1 MFRYQ
6 PIVYGWIRI
15 VKLFFVPI
23 KLGQIGGAMSS
34 KERPT
39 GHRSGEWFASTGK
52 NGFLHRSWMRN
63 QGFAPDLFDGR
74 PVIGIGTT
82 WSEFTPCNAHLQ
94 RVAES
99 VKRGVWEAGGF
110 PLEFAAM
117 SLGEP
122 VMRPT
127 TMLYRNLLAME
138 VEELIRAN
146 PMDGVVLLSG
156 CDKTTPGMLMGAASV
171 DIPTLM
177 MTGGPMLNGKFRGK
191 DIGSGTDV
199 WKFAED
205 VRAGTMSLEEFAEAE
220 ACMSRSAGHCMTM
233 GTASTMASVTEAL
246 GMQLP
251 GSAAIPAVDS
261 RRYALAQIAGR
272 RIVKMVEEDLKVS
285 DILTREAFENA
296 IRITAAIGGSTN
308 AVVHLLAIAGRVGID
323 LPLKDFDTL
332 ASDVPVLVNL
342 MPSGKYLMEDFYYAG
357 GLPAVMNE
365 LGNMI
370 HRDHVTVTG
379 KTVAE
384 NIAGIKNWNEDVIT
398 PISKPFQNDGG
409 GTVVLY
415 GSLAPNGAVLK
426 VSAASPHLLKH
437 RGKAL
442 VFSQI
447 EDYVDVSDDDN
458 LDVDENSIIVIQH
471 AGPRGYPGFPEVG
484 NVSIPRKLLKRG
496 ITDMI
501 RISDARMSGTA
512 FGTVVL
518 HVAPE
523 AALGGPLA
531 LVQNGDEIELD
542 VLNRRLDLMVSPEE
556 LAERKKKWSPP
567 PAPATRGW
575 ERLYYDHVTGADTGV
590 DLDFLVGKSGSAVGR
605 HSH

>member
-1 MFRYQ
+1 
-6 PIVYGWIRI
+6 
-15 VKLFFVPI
+15 
-23 KLGQIGGAMSS
+23 
-34 KERPT
+34 
-39 GHRSGEWFASTGK
+39 
-52 NGFLHRSWMRN
+52 
-63 QGFAPDLFDGR
+63 
-74 PVIGIGTT
+74 
-82 WSEFTPCNAHLQ
+82 
-94 RVAES
+94 
-99 VKRGVWEAGGF
+99 
-110 PLEFAAM
+110 
-117 SLGEP
+117 
-122 VMRPT
+122 
-127 TMLYRNLLAME
+127 ME

-285 DILTREAFENA
+285 DILTRQAFENA
-296 IRITAAIGGSTN
+296 IRVNAAIGGSTN
-308 AVVHLLAIAGRVGID
+308 AVVHLLAIAGRAGID

-332 ASDVPVLVNL
+332 AADVPVLVNL

-379 KTVAE
+379 KSVAE

-398 PISKPFQNDGG
+398 PVSKPFQNAGG

-447 EDYVDVSDDDN
+447 EDYVDVSDDDS
-458 LDVDENSIIVIQH
+458 LDVDENSIIVVQH

-484 NVSIPRKLLKRG
+484 NVSMPRKLLERG

-518 HVAPE
+518 HVSPE
-523 AALGGPLA
+523 AAVGGPLA
-531 LVQNGDEIELD
+531 LVQTGDEIELD
-542 VLNRRLDLMVSPEE
+542 VENRRLELLVSPEE
-556 LAERKKKWSPP
+556 LAERRKKWSPP
-567 PAPATRGW
+567 PATVTRGW
-575 ERLYYDHVTGADTGV
+575 ERLYYDHVNQADTGA
-590 DLDFLVGKSGSAVGR
+590 DLDFLVGKTGSAVGR

>member
-1 MFRYQ
+1 M
-6 PIVYGWIRI
+6 
-15 VKLFFVPI
+15 
-23 KLGQIGGAMSS
+23 
-34 KERPT
+34 
-39 GHRSGEWFASTGK
+39 
-52 NGFLHRSWMRN
+52 
-63 QGFAPDLFDGR
+63 
-74 PVIGIGTT
+74 
-82 WSEFTPCNAHLQ
+82 
-94 RVAES
+94 
-99 VKRGVWEAGGF
+99 
-110 PLEFAAM
+110 
-117 SLGEP
+117 
-122 VMRPT
+122 
-127 TMLYRNLLAME
+127 
-138 VEELIRAN
+138 
-146 PMDGVVLLSG
+146 
-156 CDKTTPGMLMGAASV
+156 
-171 DIPTLM
+171 
-177 MTGGPMLNGKFRGK
+177 
-191 DIGSGTDV
+191 
-199 WKFAED
+199 
-205 VRAGTMSLEEFAEAE
+205 
-220 ACMSRSAGHCMTM
+220 
-233 GTASTMASVTEAL
+233 
-246 GMQLP
+246 
-251 GSAAIPAVDS
+251 
-261 RRYALAQIAGR
+261 
-272 RIVKMVEEDLKVS
+272 
-285 DILTREAFENA
+285 
-296 IRITAAIGGSTN
+296 
-308 AVVHLLAIAGRVGID
+308 
-323 LPLKDFDTL
+323 
-332 ASDVPVLVNL
+332 
-342 MPSGKYLMEDFYYAG
+342 
-357 GLPAVMNE
+357 
-365 LGNMI
+365 
-370 HRDHVTVTG
+370 
-379 KTVAE
+379 
-384 NIAGIKNWNEDVIT
+384 
-398 PISKPFQNDGG
+398 
-409 GTVVLY
+409 VLY